1 MWNNIEKFI
10 VFTDLS
16 DFTLKS
22 SLLTPKQLKELV
34 IDKQDEII
42 LPLIKK
48 YNWELIKYIWDSYLI
63 LFNDILNSVNF
74 SIDLQNILLDFNK
87 NIKFSLNKL
96 EIKIVI
102 NYWNILKKRTILWTE
117 YFWDSL
123 NISSRILEKTPKNKI
138 FITKSIF
145 DFLDKTKFNI
155 QKLWIYSFKWV
166 IYKIPLFELI
176 YTDIDLWNSKELLL
190 WKKEKNNTFDIK
202 EVDNLIFKV
211 SSVAF
216 ILTIQPIP
224 LLDNYFLVLLHIYLL
239 KEIALLYNIN
249 LSDSQIKQIISTI
262 FLSIWWIY
270 STNQLITW
278 IWKIGLPII
287 WWYLL
292 APWNFALTYWLW
304 KIFSNYFY
312 YKQNNEKLTNE
323 NIKNI
328 FLWTKDKGFEIAKKQ
343 KKDIL
348 ESGKKYK
355 EIFINNI
362 DSLKQIFEKIKD
374 IIKK

>member
-355 EIFINNI
+355 EIFISHI